1 MVYTSGTTGNPKGV
15 RISRRSV
22 RNRLEWMWRD
32 HPFTEG
38 AVLAVQK
45 SVALVASPGSCW
57 AACSRA
63 SPRWSSAATRC
74 STRRCSP
81 PPSPGR
87 RSPTCT

>member
-1 MVYTSGTTGNPKGV
+1 M

-32 HPFTEG
+32 HPFTR
-38 AVLAVQK
+38 AR
-45 SVALVASPGSCW
+45 SWPSRSPWPWSPPPGSCW